1 MIEAQL
7 LSKILDENRFHELA
21 RYNITAAD
29 FPTCSPVYEFISDYV
44 RESHGDVPDY
54 RTVAA
59 KFPDFDYMPEVTDG
73 FRYMA
78 ARVKDATAK
87 RRAFELLQHEAPGKF
102 KELGGTKF
110 SAWLLSETERI
121 HRQAELQT
129 DLGINYATNGEQRK
143 DWYTESKEQRSFS
156 YIPTPYRSLTKALG
170 GGFERGD
177 GTLLMAYT
185 NRGKSWIATD
195 AGRAAWR
202 AGFGVLHYSPELS
215 QRQQSFRIDTVD
227 GHFNNVD
234 LRRGQ
239 LSNEAEYFKYLDD
252 FAPDRGHA
260 PYIVKTMEDLPDG
273 LSLDVIEADLQ
284 MYENIAMVIIDGFN
298 LMDHGRGGRDAMTQT
313 SRKMRQLWGRTMVAG
328 IVVHQTPTAAERDKS
343 SKDDEGE
350 RLVSPP
356 KLTDY
361 SETVAVIQDNAN
373 VLTFDQDQGIGKISI
388 EKAREPSVGQVIELA
403 CNFNLGIIQEQDVT
417 SHF

>member
-7 LSKILDENRFHELA
+7 LSKVIDENKFYELA
-21 RYNITAAD
+21 RYNIGAAD
-29 FPTCSPVYEFISDYV
+29 FPTYAPVYEFIEGYV
-44 RESHGDVPDY
+44 QESRGDVPDY

-73 FRYMA
+73 FRYLA
-78 ARVKDATAK
+78 SRAKDATAK
-87 RRAFELLQHEAPGKF
+87 RKAFELLQHEAPKKF
-102 KELGGTKF
+102 KELGGAKF
-110 SAWLLSETERI
+110 SAWLFEQTERI
-121 HRQAELQT
+121 KRQAELQT
-129 DLGINYATNGEQRK
+129 DLGVNYATNGEQRK
-143 DWYTESKEQRSFS
+143 EWYRDSKEKRSFS
-156 YIPTPYRSLTKALG
+156 YIPAPYASLTKALG

-195 AGRAAWR
+195 IGRTAWR

-215 QRQQSFRIDTVD
+215 QRQQSFRIDTID
-227 GHFNNVD
+227 GQFNNVN

-239 LSNEAEYFKYLDD
+239 LENEEDYFSYLDD
-252 FAPDRGHA
+252 FTPDKGHA
-260 PYIVKTMEDLPDG
+260 PYIVKTMEDLPNG

-284 MYENIAMVIIDGFN
+284 MFEGIAMVIIDGFN

-313 SRKMRQLWGRTMVAG
+313 SRKMRQLWGRHMVAG
-328 IVVHQTPTAAERDKS
+328 IVVHQTPTAAERDKGAN
-343 SKDDEGE
+343 DDGE

-373 VLTFDQDQGIGKISI
+373 VLTFDQAQGIGRISI
-388 EKAREPSVGQVIELA
+388 EKAREPSVGQVIELV
-403 CNFNLGIIQEQDVT
+403 CNFNLGVIQEPDVT
-417 SHF
+417 SNF